1 MKLRF
6 WEKQAPFLGKVG
18 SVFGTKWLR
27 FGEKVARFGENWLGF
42 WIGLGQSSSFI
53 VLNAQ
58 HVGVWVFEVL
68 RLGVSRIKAT
78 LWQIGRVKCSNL

>member
-1 MKLRF
+1 MFEIRRRL
-6 WEKQAPFLGKVG
+6 WEKSATDFRKICH
-18 SVFGTKWLR
+18 R
-27 FGEKVARFGENWLGF
+27 LGF

-68 RLGVSRIKAT
+68 RLGVSRNKAT
-78 LWQIGRVKCSNL
+78 LWQIGRVKCSIL